1 MIFKLIVRY
10 RVGLLSLMTSPTIKA
25 ETITPKDTPSSEV
38 YEGRARDS
46 DVVEI
51 IHDILTPIK
60 VG

>member
-1 MIFKLIVRY
+1 MIARH
-10 RVGLLSLMTSPTIKA
+10 RESLLSLMTSPTIKA

-51 IHDILTPIK
+51 IHDRLTPIK